1 MMYRQLE
8 QRMNIR
14 EALITMQPSLTL
26 VRAAGD
32 EIARLDA
39 RLIEGVAREREQS
52 AKIDALLLSLATLEL
67 EVSCLKN

>member
-1 MMYRQLE
+1 
-8 QRMNIR
+8 MNIR

-39 RLIEGVAREREQS
+39 RLIEGVAREREQTE
-52 AKIDALLLSLATLEL
+52 KIEALLLLVATLEL
-67 EVSCLKN
+67 EVACLKN

>member
-39 RLIEGVAREREQS
+39 RLIEGVAREREQTE
-52 AKIDALLLSLATLEL
+52 KIEALLLLVATLEL
-67 EVSCLKN
+67 EVACLKN

>member
-1 MMYRQLE
+1 MMYEQLE

-32 EIARLDA
+32 EIARLDSKLLDSA
-39 RLIEGVAREREQS
+39 AREREQS
-52 AKIDALLLSLATLEL
+52 AKIDELLLMVATLEL
-67 EVSCLKN
+67 EVACLKN

>member
-1 MMYRQLE
+1 MTHRQLE

-39 RLIEGVAREREQS
+39 RLIEGVAREREQTE
-52 AKIDALLLSLATLEL
+52 KIDALLLLVATLEL
-67 EVSCLKN
+67 EVACLKN